1 MVTASMTRSALRCEA
16 IDQPITIRLNTSVT
30 QAR

>member
-1 MVTASMTRSALRCEA
+1 MVTASTTRPVLRWLA
-16 IDQPITIRLNTSVT
+16 IDQPMTIRLNTSVT

>member
-1 MVTASMTRSALRCEA
+1 MVTASTTRSVLRWEA

-30 QAR
+30 QGR